1 MTNSETGDRNES
13 DETETEGDE
22 ATVENDS
29 LKAGDE
35 EKPADENC
43 PDEDEE
49 AEEGA
54 DGSEPVRE
62 TRRTAFGRIRLKLR
76 KLYHG
81 RSRPAVRFQA
91 IILCV
96 DLAII
101 ALFVVSPIIRG
112 TQYFLPIDYAVAVIL
127 ALDIAARAIATRNL
141 TRWARQP
148 FVLLDILILVT
159 LVFPQTF
166 INFGFLRIVRLWSLS
181 RSGML
186 WRPLRRSKYAEYEL
200 ALKAVVNLVT
210 FLFLATGFI
219 YTFFFRQ
226 TSGLEGYL
234 DALYFTVASVTTT
247 GYGDITLDGPGGKL
261 TAIII
266 MIIGISLFFNL
277 AQAVFKP
284 PKVQYQCP
292 NCGLQRHD
300 PDAVHCKACGEQLN
314 IPNPED

>member
-1 MTNSETGDRNES
+1 MTKSKTAEKGAS
-13 DETETEGDE
+13 DQNQ
-22 ATVENDS
+22 VENDS
-29 LKAGDE
+29 LQAGDE
-35 EKPADENC
+35 EQCADGTGREKQ
-43 PDEDEE
+43 DE
-49 AEEGA
+49 AEEDNG
-54 DGSEPVRE
+54 EPVRE
-62 TRRTAFGRIRLKLR
+62 TRRTAFGRARLRLR

-81 RSRPAVRFQA
+81 QSPAAVRFQA
-91 IILCV
+91 VILCV

-112 TQYFLPIDYAVAVIL
+112 TEYFLPIDYAVAVIL
-127 ALDIAARAIATRNL
+127 AADLGARAVATRNL
-141 TRWARQP
+141 KRWARQP
-148 FVLLDILILVT
+148 FVLLDVLILIT
-159 LVFPQTF
+159 LVFPETF

-186 WRPLRRSKYAEYEL
+186 WRPLRRSSYSEYEL
-200 ALKAVVNLVT
+200 ALKAIVNLVT

-261 TAIII
+261 TSIII

-284 PKVQYQCP
+284 PKVQHQCP

-314 IPNPED
+314 IPNPEG

>member
-1 MTNSETGDRNES
+1 MANSETGNNDKNE
-13 DETETEGDE
+13 EPP
-22 ATVENDS
+22 VENDS
-29 LKAGDE
+29 FEAGDE
-35 EKPADENC
+35 EKTADAAC
-43 PDEDEE
+43 PERDSEEE
-49 AEEGA
+49 AEEDSG
-54 DGSEPVRE
+54 EPVRE
-62 TRRTAFGRIRLKLR
+62 TRRTAFGRMRLKLR

-91 IILCV
+91 VILTV

-112 TQYFLPIDYAVAVIL
+112 TEYFLPIDYAVAVIL
-127 ALDIAARAIATRNL
+127 AADMGARAVATRNL
-141 TRWARQP
+141 KRWVRQP
-148 FVLLDILILVT
+148 FVLLDVLILIT
-159 LVFPQTF
+159 LIFPATF

-186 WRPLRRSKYAEYEL
+186 WRPLRRSRFAEYEL

-226 TSGLEGYL
+226 TSGLAGYL

-247 GYGDITLDGPGGKL
+247 GYGDITLDGPGGKFVS
-261 TAIII
+261 III

-300 PDAVHCKACGEQLN
+300 PDAVYCKACGEQLN
-314 IPNPED
+314 IPNPDD